1 MENIIVE
8 NIIVENLIM
17 EPCIEKIIF
26 VDNFWGNKII
36 PAILRGPSTIL
47 LGRSNIWIPE
57 GYDGTGGYSIRKTL
71 EIKEFTGTDEVR
83 QDVMKNG
90 RRSRKIIKL

>member
-1 MENIIVE
+1 MANIIVE
-8 NIIVENLIM
+8 NIIM

-47 LGRSNIWIPE
+47 LGRSNVWIPE
-57 GYDGTGGYSIRKTL
+57 GYDGTGGYSTRKTI

-83 QDVMKNG
+83 QDVMKKWEAEQKEN
-90 RRSRKIIKL
+90 

>member
-1 MENIIVE
+1 MANIIVE
-8 NIIVENLIM
+8 NIIM

-47 LGRSNIWIPE
+47 LGRSNVWIPH
-57 GYDGTGGYSIRKTL
+57 GYDGTAGGYSTRKTL

-83 QDVMKNG
+83 QDVMKKWAEEQK
-90 RRSRKIIKL
+90 R